1 MRNQI
6 LKRVTVILVL
16 TLALSSVISSFV
28 LMRNMLN
35 ENIDFMT
42 QAIGVVDYSLNGGQ
56 PLEEQVRR
64 VHDFGMREDT
74 RITVIDRNGT
84 VLADSD
90 MDNVGTMENHLER
103 REIREALESGSGYA
117 TRYSESLG
125 KHLLYVA
132 RLSADQTKVIRI
144 SIPYNNFLEY
154 KIVLLPLLTVGLAV
168 ALIIG
173 VAVAARFSNRLA
185 ADEMKRQME
194 QMEKDRKI
202 RQDFFGNASHE
213 LKTPITS
220 IRGYAE
226 LLCQDFAQDEATRKD
241 FLNRIL
247 KETEHMTGLIDDI
260 LMISPLVTK
269 HAERTLG
276 RVQMKA
282 VLREVLESL
291 EPQASSCQVEL
302 LGECGD
308 IALQASVQQ
317 MRELLLNLISNGIKY
332 NRPGGHVWTVIRQD
346 AEAIYMEVTD
356 DGVGID
362 PEDQARVFERFFRVD
377 KGRSRKMGGTGLGL
391 SIVKHIAAYYGGSV
405 SLESEPGKGSRF
417 RVEIPLSGINKVDNP
432 AVSRYTNS

>member
-90 MDNVGTMENHLER
+90 MDNVGNMENHLER

-154 KIVLLPLLTVGLAV
+154 MIVLLPLLTVGLAV

-173 VAVAARFSNRLA
+173 VAGAARFSKRVA
-185 ADEMKRQME
+185 AGGMKRQMGA
-194 QMEKDRKI
+194 MGKDRKI
-202 RQDFFGNASHE
+202 RQDFCGNASHE
-213 LKTPITS
+213 LKRPSRPSADTRSFFARTS
-220 IRGYAE
+220 R
-226 LLCQDFAQDEATRKD
+226 RM
-241 FLNRIL
+241 R
-247 KETEHMTGLIDDI
+247 
-260 LMISPLVTK
+260 SPG
-269 HAERTLG
+269 RT
-276 RVQMKA
+276 
-282 VLREVLESL
+282 S
-291 EPQASSCQVEL
+291 
-302 LGECGD
+302 
-308 IALQASVQQ
+308 
-317 MRELLLNLISNGIKY
+317 
-332 NRPGGHVWTVIRQD
+332 
-346 AEAIYMEVTD
+346 
-356 DGVGID
+356 
-362 PEDQARVFERFFRVD
+362 
-377 KGRSRKMGGTGLGL
+377 
-391 SIVKHIAAYYGGSV
+391 
-405 SLESEPGKGSRF
+405 
-417 RVEIPLSGINKVDNP
+417 
-432 AVSRYTNS
+432 